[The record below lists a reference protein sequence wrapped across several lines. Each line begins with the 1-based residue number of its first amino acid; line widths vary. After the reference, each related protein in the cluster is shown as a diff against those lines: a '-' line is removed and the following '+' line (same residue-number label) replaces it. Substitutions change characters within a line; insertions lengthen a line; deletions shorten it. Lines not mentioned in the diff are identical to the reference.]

1 MKYTQYFGLITKE
14 KGIINVSIPQF
25 KRMMN
30 IIHVEGVISGLNK
43 AREANKD
50 TPDYDK
56 FYMIIFREGRKLTDL
71 TGNLT
76 PELLL
81 KEMLRFSD

>member
-1 MKYTQYFGLITKE
+1 MKYTKYFGLITKE

-25 KRMMN
+25 QRMMN
-30 IIHVEGVISGLNK
+30 IVHIEGAIFGLNK
-43 AREANKD
+43 AKEANKG
-50 TPDYDK
+50 TPDYNK
-56 FYMIIFREGRKLTDL
+56 YYMIIFREDRKLTDL

-81 KEMLRFSD
+81 KEML